1 MNKQS
6 DRKEVSSS
14 TPKAPRKPLKNDASS
29 EEVCPK
35 EKNVPDE
42 KKAKAKAKAK
52 ATPAKTGKNSASVK
66 KTPDKSAAQ
75 SAPNPKSKSRIQKEI
90 EAMSLDSSS
99 ISFYLHKQ
107 K

>member
-6 DRKEVSSS
+6 DRKEASSS
-14 TPKAPRKPLKNDASS
+14 IPNAPRKPLKNGASS
-29 EEVCPK
+29 EEVRPK

-66 KTPDKSAAQ
+66 KTPDKSAA
-75 SAPNPKSKSRIQKEI
+75 KSGSN
-90 EAMSLDSSS
+90 
-99 ISFYLHKQ
+99 
-107 K
+107 